1 MNVNGALKKKNRL
14 AKEITEKQHL
24 LTTQNVYK
32 AKNAD
37 KLQYNTKDILNDL
50 YRAID
55 NLVETKSAI
64 ARANHDVYPKIF
76 RMAELKGL
84 VAILKSIPVKV
95 GMEVETFSFRGD
107 PQEVEWKSTLEHKE
121 VDDAVA
127 KLEFEIQSLQDDLDK
142 FNFTTDLEI

>member
-14 AKEITEKQHL
+14 AKEITEKQQL

-37 KLQYNTKDILNDL
+37 KLQYNTKDILSDL
-50 YRAID
+50 YRVID

-64 ARANHDVYPKIF
+64 ARANHEVYPKIF

-84 VAILKSIPVKV
+84 VTILKMVPVKS
-95 GMEVETFSFRGD
+95 GIETEVFGYRGD
-107 PQEVEWKSTLEHKE
+107 AQEVDWKSTLEHKE
-121 VDDAVA
+121 IDDAVA